1 MQKNCPGVGGL
12 SLEMREA
19 GVEEDKAGACHQLG
33 ILVRTGE
40 EEQVEDETRGVR
52 QRDEGIYLMSG
63 TGSDCIPRRRRRGVL
78 LTILRLS
85 STLSLCL
92 SLSALSPSLSLSSL
106 PLPPPLPSPAFS
118 SPIPCP

>member
-1 MQKNCPGVGGL
+1 
-12 SLEMREA
+12 MREA
-19 GVEEDKAGACHQLG
+19 GVEEGKAGACHQLG

-40 EEQVEDETRGVR
+40 EEQVEDETRGFR

-63 TGSDCIPRRRRRGVL
+63 TGSDCIPRRRRRGLL

-92 SLSALSPSLSLSSL
+92 SLTPHSLPPSLSLRFL
-106 PLPPPLPSPAFS
+106 FLLLFPPLLSP